1 MPAKRAIYSIRDN
14 VLDAFNRAVPQ
25 QERSK
30 LVEAFLR
37 RHVQS
42 MESRLEDAARAIE
55 ADPDYRDLA
64 EDVASVTSET
74 ALRLP
79 VHEQG

>member
-1 MPAKRAIYSIRDN
+1 MSAKRAIYSIKEN
-14 VLDAFNRAVPQ
+14 VLADFNRAVPQ

-30 LVEAFLR
+30 LVEAFMR

-42 MESRLEDAARAIE
+42 METRLEEAARAIE

-64 EDVASVTSET
+64 EDVANLTAET

-79 VHEQG
+79 LHEQG